1 MKRIFTNLGLIQTF
15 SALMLIIAILFVSNY
30 FIYKNSISGL
40 YDQIA
45 ENNKLALKSMVQS
58 FDNSFSE
65 IDNIT
70 YNIHKLPYK
79 SLISDENGQID
90 MLQVYMMQESI
101 STLLPSVEYDYIE
114 DIVVFFDDSDLAITT
129 QGTSS
134 FQHLFNNK
142 YQSKKYS
149 AEYWQFYFSSKHA
162 FKLFPGENYTISD
175 GISTKRKKLLTATDG
190 NKFRMSNKNIILLID
205 EKAFLKNINQQLLIP
220 GSSVMV
226 LDQNKNIIMST
237 EENLDL
243 VNVLDDVYFN
253 SAQEASFQKENYEY
267 MFYKS
272 DYNNFIYIS
281 KIPYRFQNIDSVSK
295 ANLYIMMSSILCAII
310 LSILISIYLNRP
322 IQKLLHQ
329 LGDKVSSS
337 RGNDYRKIHSEIVK
351 FQAEIESY
359 EKEISLKERV
369 FRRTTFLQV
378 IQDSDLLPEHDV
390 QMQQYV
396 AEFFRNKHFIMMG
409 VQLYCKDPI
418 NQSLKSVEELEQII
432 FNSLSAEIPN
442 VSVFCEK
449 QLQFIVMIGID
460 HPNEREKILKRLQH
474 LGTGLQK
481 EELKHYSLLACVSPL
496 YATEVVNCKRAY
508 RDINTGLMYRK
519 VRGSL
524 NIIDTEN
531 IHYGWNI
538 NYPFEKIEKLSNC
551 LLNGR
556 LSEGKK
562 IIEETIQE
570 NADQNIHH
578 HQFAHIAKT
587 MFYYMLRHFD
597 NSADESENLLRLE
610 QNFLQK
616 VDLAHDYHD
625 IEEALIEIAKYIV
638 KNNHLESDSKL
649 NPAFITQY
657 IELHFME
664 NLSLDQ
670 IAGVVGTT
678 SKYFSN
684 YFKKTFGVNYVDY
697 LNKVRLG
704 HAKKLLRET
713 HISIAEVCDKVGYLN
728 PSTFTT
734 TFKKYFGISPSEYR
748 KKNEDQ

>member
-30 FIYKNSISGL
+30 SIYKNSITGL
-40 YDQIA
+40 YDQIT
-45 ENNKLALKSMVQS
+45 ENNGLALKSMVQS
-58 FDNSFSE
+58 FDNNFAK

-70 YNIHKLPYK
+70 YNIHELPYK
-79 SLISDENGQID
+79 SLISEENGQID
-90 MLQVYMMQESI
+90 MLQAYMMQESI
-101 STLLPSVEYDYIE
+101 STLIPSVEYDYIE
-114 DIVVFFDDSDLAITT
+114 DIVVFYDDSDLVITS

-142 YQSKKYS
+142 YQSKKYT
-149 AEYWQFYFSSKHA
+149 AEYWKFYSRTNHA

-175 GISTKRKKLLTATDG
+175 GISQKTKKLLTAIDG

-205 EKAFLKNINQQLLIP
+205 EAAFLRNINQQLLIP
-220 GSSVMV
+220 GSSLMV
-226 LDQNKNIIMST
+226 LDQNKNIILST

-253 SAQEASFQKENYEY
+253 STQEASFQKENFEY

-281 KIPYRFQNIDSVSK
+281 KIPYRFQNVDSVSQ
-295 ANLYIMMSSILCAII
+295 ANFNIMMSSIICAII
-310 LSILISIYLNRP
+310 LSIIISIYLNRP
-322 IQKLLHQ
+322 IQKLLYQ

-351 FQAEIESY
+351 IQAENESY
-359 EKEISLKERV
+359 EKEIVLKEQV

-378 IQDSDLLPEHDV
+378 IQDSDFLPEHDV

-396 AEFFRNKHFIMMG
+396 AEFFRSKHFIMMC
-409 VQLYCKDPI
+409 VQLYSKESI
-418 NQSLKSVEELEQII
+418 NQTIKSVEELERII
-432 FNSLSAEIPN
+432 LNALSEEIPN
-442 VSVFCEK
+442 VSVFHEK

-460 HPNEREKILKRLQH
+460 QPNKREKIFKRLQH
-474 LGTGLQK
+474 VGTRLEK
-481 EELKHYSLLACVSPL
+481 EVLNNYSHLACVSPL
-496 YATEVVNCKRAY
+496 YTTEVANCKRAY
-508 RDINTGLMYRK
+508 RNIVTGLMYRNVK
-519 VRGSL
+519 GSL
-524 NIIDTEN
+524 NIIDAEN

-538 NYPFEKIEKLSNC
+538 NYPFEKIEKLSNY
-551 LLNGR
+551 LLNSN

-562 IIEETIQE
+562 IIEETIRE

-587 MFYYMLRHFD
+587 MFYYMLRHVD
-597 NSADESENLLRLE
+597 NTANVSEKLLRLE
-610 QNFLQK
+610 LNFLQK
-616 VDLAHDYHD
+616 VDQAHDYRV
-625 IEEALIEIAKYIV
+625 IEEALIEIAKFIV
-638 KNNHLESDSKL
+638 KNNHAESASKL

-684 YFKKTFGVNYVDY
+684 YFKKQFGVNYVDY

-704 HAKKLLRET
+704 HAKKLLKET
-713 HISIAEVCDKVGYLN
+713 HISIAEICEKVGYLN

-748 KKNEDQ
+748 KKNEL